1 MRQRSGLLSP
11 RHAILIDPASGKPA
25 RKFAF
30 RPARWLFA
38 LLLLLA
44 ASAAAGAWLSAP
56 GTERRA
62 KAAIAH
68 LSQENASLKRKLAET
83 EAELDISR
91 NEQAALKKELGKANA
106 RIEKLEARVRM
117 FDAILAARKQPGL
130 HLLQPRARWRGEDRI
145 EIDMILVK
153 GGNYPRAM
161 AGKLRFLA
169 EGPDGKA
176 IALPLENSADALSWM
191 VKDHTFLRAAISW
204 KQAWRPD
211 RLTAVLTRHQREI
224 ARETIN
230 IGDQP

>member
-1 MRQRSGLLSP
+1 MQQRSGPLSP
-11 RHAILIDPASGKPA
+11 RHVILIDPASGKPA
-25 RKFAF
+25 RKFTF
-30 RPARWLFA
+30 RPARWLAA

-44 ASAAAGAWLSAP
+44 ASAAAGAWLSTP
-56 GTERRA
+56 GSERRA
-62 KAAIAH
+62 KATITH
-68 LSQENASLKRKLAET
+68 LTQETARLKKALAEA

-91 NEQAALKKELGKANA
+91 NEQDSLKRELGKANA

-117 FDAILAARKQPGL
+117 FDAILAARKQPGI
-130 HLLQPRARWRGEDRI
+130 HLLQPRARWQGENRI

-176 IALPLENSADALSWM
+176 IALPLENGADALSWL
-191 VKDHTFLRAAISW
+191 VKNHTFLHAAIPW
-204 KQAWRPD
+204 TQPWRPA

-224 ARETIN
+224 AREIID
-230 IGDQP
+230 IGEHS